1 MKFCFSPVNLPY
13 INLMINTVKKLE
25 GKKGKFSI
33 LSGAMSANGV
43 SSRERSSAQQEE
55 TFLSRANDAKNVT
68 SVYQCRIKSQRQS
81 LE

>member
-13 INLMINTVKKLE
+13 VNLMINKAKKLE

-43 SSRERSSAQQEE
+43 SSRERS
-55 TFLSRANDAKNVT
+55 
-68 SVYQCRIKSQRQS
+68 
-81 LE
+81 